1 MDKIHEG
8 EILGIL
14 NGTLRNGPG
23 LVDGMVGIALHF
35 NGDEDG
41 QSAELGLVL

>member
-8 EILGIL
+8 KILGMV
-14 NGTLRNGPG
+14 NGTLHNGPF

-35 NGDEDG
+35 NGEHE
-41 QSAELGLVL
+41 SAEYGVIP